1 MISNMSGADDIKKE
15 LLYANINDKN
25 IIMYITYMKNAA
37 KNIYF
42 EDEYLSKEK
51 MVGGVF
57 IDGGAFDGGDTVRFF
72 DWMNEKKNVG
82 AIAFEADSDNYEIT
96 KKNLVG
102 YSQVKI
108 YNQGLSDVSEKKRFL
123 SGKGEMS
130 NFSSQGDSVV
140 LLNALDNM
148 IGAEQVSYI
157 KMDVEGF
164 EQKALLGAKRIIEEQ
179 FPTLAVS
186 IYHKREDI
194 WKLPELILR
203 INPKYKFFL
212 RHYSLGVV
220 DTVLYAI

>member
-1 MISNMSGADDIKKE
+1 
-15 LLYANINDKN
+15 
-25 IIMYITYMKNAA
+25 
-37 KNIYF
+37 
-42 EDEYLSKEK
+42 
-51 MVGGVF
+51 
-57 IDGGAFDGGDTVRFF
+57 
-72 DWMNEKKNVG
+72 
-82 AIAFEADSDNYEIT
+82 
-96 KKNLVG
+96 
-102 YSQVKI
+102 
-108 YNQGLSDVSEKKRFL
+108 
-123 SGKGEMS
+123 MS

-203 INPKYKFFL
+203 INPKYKFFYGII
-212 RHYSLGVV
+212 H
-220 DTVLYAI
+220 